1 MVNIQPTLCKTTK
14 PIECNQNSASRYAAL
29 RGNEGLTLRVRVSQ
43 EDCFR
48 QPETGRGASRL
59 HSHAERGNEEL
70 FYFGYT
76 QTNSDNR

>member
-1 MVNIQPTLCKTTK
+1 GMQAGR
-14 PIECNQNSASRYAAL
+14 SAS
-29 RGNEGLTLRVRVSQ
+29 GCPQ

-59 HSHAERGNEEL
+59 RSHAERGNEEL

-76 QTNSDNR
+76 QIILMEEDQYPVGHMVFICQKAREG

>member
-1 MVNIQPTLCKTTK
+1 VGMQAGR
-14 PIECNQNSASRYAAL
+14 SAS
-29 RGNEGLTLRVRVSQ
+29 GCPQ

-70 FYFGYT
+70 FEPGGSAKISFRHSGSANYFWNKMKDAY
-76 QTNSDNR
+76 NSLK

>member
-1 MVNIQPTLCKTTK
+1 MSVTKTAHLVPTLCVGT
-14 PIECNQNSASRYAAL
+14 QAGRSAS
-29 RGNEGLTLRVRVSQ
+29 GCPQ

-76 QTNSDNR
+76 HFISAL

>member
-1 MVNIQPTLCKTTK
+1 MSVTKTAHLVPTLCVGM
-14 PIECNQNSASRYAAL
+14 QAGRSAS
-29 RGNEGLTLRVRVSQ
+29 GCPQ

-70 FYFGYT
+70 
-76 QTNSDNR
+76 

>member
-1 MVNIQPTLCKTTK
+1 MSVK
-14 PIECNQNSASRYAAL
+14 QNCASRSHAL
-29 RGNEGLTLRVRVSQ
+29 RGNAGRTLRVRVGMQ

-70 FYFGYT
+70 FYFGYSFEIC
-76 QTNSDNR
+76 NL